1 MYCKKYIAK
10 NAKKERL
17 IQEKKLKALENLLYN
32 DESLKVYNE
41 VKIEL
46 DSIYDHIAEG
56 IRIRSKCDYH
66 EFGKR
71 S

>member
-10 NAKKERL
+10 NAKKGRL

-56 IRIRSKCDYH
+56 IRIRSM
-66 EFGKR
+66 
-71 S
+71 